1 MNHSKSGPFEN
12 RTRIDHSNLDTSR
25 FQIPNEL
32 ESSNLPSVVLC
43 VEQEVGADDGD
54 ANSDDGQDHED
65 QEHEAVHVVDLV
77 SPERGEDEV
86 PVDHKIRG
94 FVYKKSLFKE

>member
-1 MNHSKSGPFEN
+1 MDVLILG
-12 RTRIDHSNLDTSR
+12 
-25 FQIPNEL
+25 
-32 ESSNLPSVVLC
+32 SSNLPSVILC

-54 ANSDDGQDHED
+54 ADSDDGQDHED

-86 PVDHKIRG
+86 PVDHKIRV
-94 FVYKKSLFKE
+94 FVYKKSCSQNKLTRLSFFVNNVNKM